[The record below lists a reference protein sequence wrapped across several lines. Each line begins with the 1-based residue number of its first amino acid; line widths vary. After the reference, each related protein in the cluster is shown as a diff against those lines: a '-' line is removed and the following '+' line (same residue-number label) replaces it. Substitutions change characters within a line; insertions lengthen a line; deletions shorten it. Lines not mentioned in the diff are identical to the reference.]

1 MLTRLCLTVV
11 PCGLHPGVWQQQALR
26 ARELPRVQGPL
37 HPRSAPRSGT
47 PGQWLHPEQPTQ
59 RPAPCA
65 RPTHMYSVTGALL
78 TVWAAAGM
86 LASLP

>member
-1 MLTRLCLTVV
+1 MRWLDGIIDSMDMSLSKL
-11 PCGLHPGVWQQQALR
+11 WQQQALR
-26 ARELPRVQGPL
+26 AWELPRVQGPL

-59 RPAPCA
+59 RPAPRAC
-65 RPTHMYSVTGALL
+65 PTHMYSVTGALL